1 MILIKKDKRDFFL
14 DYLKIIAIVCVCSY
28 HFSLVGDI
36 NYAERIS
43 AMCILRRF
51 IFGFNSIGVPLFFM
65 VNGALLLNRQT
76 DIKKHIKK
84 CCKIMLQYYFW
95 RLFTIIAI
103 CLLRDINLFRFNY
116 NMVNIIFFFDTIPEI
131 DISHLWFI
139 PTLICIYILVPFY
152 QVSWKNMI
160 QNRHIV
166 YSFIFI
172 LYILC
177 FLINDLLIFF
187 QNTGLNF
194 AGLITINPFQ
204 GLVGG
209 MTFYFFLGGLL
220 YKNIDKFR
228 KLKNRYVVIAFLV
241 GGSSLFLEWYVKSKG
256 IGSTWDNVFG
266 GYVTT
271 PTVIMSIAIFIMVSK
286 FQNIKYKIGGGDL
299 LEFWEVIQ

>member
-1 MILIKKDKRDFFL
+1 M
-14 DYLKIIAIVCVCSY
+14 
-28 HFSLVGDI
+28 
-36 NYAERIS
+36 N
-43 AMCILRRF
+43 
-51 IFGFNSIGVPLFFM
+51 
-65 VNGALLLNRQT
+65 
-76 DIKKHIKK
+76 
-84 CCKIMLQYYFW
+84 
-95 RLFTIIAI
+95 
-103 CLLRDINLFRFNY
+103 
-116 NMVNIIFFFDTIPEI
+116 
-131 DISHLWFI
+131 
-139 PTLICIYILVPFY
+139 
-152 QVSWKNMI
+152 
-160 QNRHIV
+160 HIV

-286 FQNIKYKIGGGDL
+286 FQNIKYKIGGG
-299 LEFWEVIQ
+299 IY